1 MKSSQQLR
9 WTGPR
14 TGSSTPEGFF
24 YCECAKSPHSSLL
37 SSDQDAKK
45 QV

>member
-24 YCECAKSPHSSLL
+24 YCESPHSSPL